1 MNQPIISKTNLD
13 NILVKMKM
21 NQIPYILL
29 IIILIISIV
38 VIITTDYLNSFKKQN
53 KLSYLEGFDI
63 PDNFNIPNVDDTTK
77 EDTYDKLKD
86 EYDKDKDDYDKD
98 KDDYDKDKDDYDKY
112 KDTYDKYKDT
122 YDKYKDTYDKYK
134 DTYDK
139 NNNINVKKSID
150 DYSDSIKS
158 QLLSKYNE
166 NVKNIKNKFTNVNLT
181 LPTIKDKKVASAV
194 AILIFFVITII
205 LCFRFIPNFKEINVL
220 FNQISNISYIVIY
233 TIVLILLFNITPT
246 EVMNENAFYIVPITI
261 IIAVFLFIF
270 SFQNNYVYNFNMNY
284 ERIKLI
290 IMFFCLV
297 TMCITYY
304 SINPG
309 EYFTKNFN
317 TSLILAV
324 FIGIFTFIYLVASLT
339 LPNNTSNEPNN
350 ISSFSKYGSILFIL
364 FLIIMT
370 IVIVNYPGGFFKNKT
385 KAMVIISIVLFIS
398 IIWSILLVINIFS
411 NDNKSGSTIQKDT
424 SYSSYIRKTLLV
436 LFGFTI
442 SGLLISYIVYSLQN
456 LTGKKGIISFVLS
469 ILLILLI
476 SVLLYKIYVTS
487 LPYNNANRSKNGFFE
502 LIFNLILYIPCLFSG
517 VFDTIIKTFISE
529 YNSNTIGNLILL
541 ILIIGVFLL
550 YVFLPKLYYLINL
563 QGGKQLVENPVTLNN
578 LHTLATYHQLNTND
592 NFDYEYSISSW
603 IYINSNAP
611 NTNSSYSRYT
621 SLLNYG
627 GKPNILY
634 KADTNT
640 LMITVDQQDLRENS
654 KNNLIEYDDEGNR
667 IIYKNTNF
675 PLQKWNNIIIN
686 FNGGT
691 LDIFLNGELVK
702 SSIEVVPYMK
712 FDVLTIGDDQGIN
725 GSICNVVYYKKSLSI
740 TNIYYIYRNVKDKT
754 TPVINNL
761 NKTII
766 SLK

>member
-98 KDDYDKDKDDYDKY
+98 KDD
-112 KDTYDKYKDT
+112 